1 MSSRLLIVIHERFQI
16 ASAVQHLNNQN
27 DLFVGVITIEDHVLW
42 KTRNENPT
50 QTRESRRAK
59 MASCS
64 ALWTTQQRIHR
75 LIDRQFPSMD

>member
-1 MSSRLLIVIHERFQI
+1 VLSKLLIVIRERFQI

-27 DLFVGVITIEDHVLW
+27 DLFVDVITIEDHVLL
-42 KTRNENPT
+42 KTRNENPA

-64 ALWTTQQRIHR
+64 ALWATQQRIHC
-75 LIDRQFPSMD
+75 LIDSQFPSMD